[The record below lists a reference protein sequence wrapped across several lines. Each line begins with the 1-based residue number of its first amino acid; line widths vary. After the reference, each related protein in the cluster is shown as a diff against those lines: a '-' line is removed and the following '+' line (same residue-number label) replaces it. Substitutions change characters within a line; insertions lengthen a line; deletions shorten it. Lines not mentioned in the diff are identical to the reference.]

1 MHKKIIKKLG
11 ILLMVLVIVACVP
24 LTLPRLFGYQE
35 YTIISGS
42 MEPKLP
48 VGSLVFVK
56 HVNPHDLR
64 VKDIIAYESG
74 DAVVTHRIIS
84 LDLKSKEIITK
95 GDANN
100 VEDASPVTYQKV
112 LGKVTGHVPLLGWI
126 AKALSGALGKIIA
139 VGVLLA
145 GVYLS
150 DIGEFK
156 EKYLDKYF
164 IKIHKVKTHKD
175 ALKKKVKP
183 KTFLILG
190 LIIIFGSLTGMGFV
204 FWGYEKSDRLY
215 ESIEEKYTKLSPEDA
230 KDISWEE
237 EIDVDIKSLQK
248 LNPDVVGW
256 IYVDGTDIIYPIL
269 HDEDD
274 GTYLRTAID
283 KEYSK
288 AGSIFLEGYNLPD
301 FSDSHNIIYGHNMKD
316 LSMFGTLK
324 YYKSKDSYYEKH
336 KYFQIIT
343 ADMKRRYEIFSYFDT
358 EPASWVY
365 AVPYYDNEDF
375 QSYIDKLE
383 ASDNLDVNK
392 EVTSSDK
399 VVTLSTCS
407 TDDKR
412 FTVHGYQVDCTL
424 E

>member
-1 MHKKIIKKLG
+1 MVVIMHKNIIKKLG

-24 LTLPRLFGYQE
+24 LTIPRLFGYQE
-35 YTIISGS
+35 YTVVSGS

-64 VKDIIAYESG
+64 VKDIIAFESG
-74 DAVVTHRIIS
+74 DVVVTHRIVS

-95 GDANN
+95 GDAND
-100 VEDASPVTYQKV
+100 VSDATPVTYKKV
-112 LGKVTGHVPLLGWI
+112 LGKVTGHLPLFGKF
-126 AKALSGALGKIIA
+126 AAALSGVLGKIIA
-139 VGVLLA
+139 FVILLV

-150 DIGEFK
+150 DIGEFQ
-156 EKYLDKYF
+156 EKYH
-164 IKIHKVKTHKD
+164 IKISKD
-175 ALKKKVKP
+175 LFKKKVKP

-190 LIIIFGSLTGMGFV
+190 LVIIFGSLAGMGFI

-215 ESIEEKYTKLSPEDA
+215 ESIEEKYTKLSPEADA
-230 KDISWEE
+230 ETSWEE

-256 IYVDGTDIIYPIL
+256 IYVEGTDISYPIL
-269 HDEDD
+269 YSEDD

-383 ASDNLDVNK
+383 ASDNLDVNE

-412 FTVHGYQVDCTL
+412 FTMHGYQVDYTL